1 MIQPVVSDSGGVSQ
15 LAVPL
20 GNRILS
26 LRKATKVVRRK
37 NASAVHARAGPAI
50 APFSTAGQNAQQ
62 DWSPQDVWFA
72 KAVWSLHLADREK
85 SWEKHCFPERGR
97 KVGRWEPSQGVEK
110 LPSLPSLGFLPPSG
124 SECLSFKLYLTEF
137 LSENTSARIF

>member
-1 MIQPVVSDSGGVSQ
+1 MLQ
-15 LAVPL
+15 
-20 GNRILS
+20 LS
-26 LRKATKVVRRK
+26 L
-37 NASAVHARAGPAI
+37 P
-50 APFSTAGQNAQQ
+50 GQGLL
-62 DWSPQDVWFA
+62 SPLFPLLVKMPNRTGHPGMCWFA

-110 LPSLPSLGFLPPSG
+110 RPSLPSLGFLPPSG

-137 LSENTSARIF
+137 LSENTSGRIF